1 MPSLSSARHL
11 RHILAEKSNMS
22 FELSIARRLYGH
34 RDEGRRLSRPAVRIA
49 MWGVAVGL
57 AVMILSVGII
67 IGFKREIRQKVIG
80 FGGHIEVINYR
91 SLYSAEAQ
99 PIVVNDTLMKRLSA
113 LEGVQHVQRFV
124 TKTGMLKTDANF
136 KGVIFRG
143 AAQEYDTTFLSA
155 HLCEGR
161 MPRFSATQVSNEILI
176 SSLMSKEL
184 GLHAGDKVFAYFF
197 SKQVKARRFLISGI
211 YETHLKE
218 FDNALVFTDMAT
230 TQRLN
235 EWRADQCAGAEMM
248 IDDFSRLEERTNLV
262 RQIVN
267 RTTDIDENPYSTHA
281 ITELYPSL
289 FSWLKLLDTNVYVI
303 LLLMIGLSL
312 FTMTAGLLIIILE
325 RVNFIAVM
333 KSLGASDT
341 QVRHI
346 FLHFAAM
353 LIGQGLIWGNVLGIG
368 LSLLQ
373 QHFGLVRL
381 DPSIYYV
388 TTVPIDLQWWWIL
401 LLNIATLL
409 ITLLVLIVP
418 SHLVS
423 RIHPA
428 QVMRFE

>member
-1 MPSLSSARHL
+1 M
-11 RHILAEKSNMS
+11 
-22 FELSIARRLYGH
+22 
-34 RDEGRRLSRPAVRIA
+34 SRPAVKIA

-91 SLYSAEAQ
+91 SLYTSEAQ
-99 PIVVNDTLMKRLSA
+99 PIVVNDTLLRRLSSMQ
-113 LEGVQHVQRFV
+113 GVHHAQRFV
-124 TKTGMLKTDANF
+124 TKTGMLKTDVAF

-143 AAQEYDTTFLSA
+143 AAEEYDTTFLAS
-155 HLCEGR
+155 HLLEGR
-161 MPRFSATQVSNEILI
+161 LPRFSATEVSNEILI
-176 SSLMSKEL
+176 SSLMAKEL

-197 SKQVKARRFLISGI
+197 AEQVKARRFLIAGV
-211 YETHLKE
+211 YETHLRE
-218 FDNALVFTDMAT
+218 FDNVLAFTDLAS

-235 EWRADQCAGAEMM
+235 EWRPDQCAAELI
-248 IDDFSRLEERTNLV
+248 IDDFSQLDARTEAV
-262 RQIVN
+262 RSVMN
-267 RTTDIDENPYSTHA
+267 RTTDVDDNTYSTHA
-281 ITELYPSL
+281 ITELYPGL

-303 LLLMIGLSL
+303 LLLMVGLSL

-325 RVNFIAVM
+325 RTNFIAVM
-333 KSLGASDT
+333 KSLGASDR
-341 QVRHI
+341 QVRRI
-346 FLHFAAM
+346 FLYFAAM
-353 LIGQGLIWGNVLGIG
+353 LIGQGLFWGNVLGIG

-373 QHFGLVRL
+373 QQFHLVHL
-381 DPSIYYV
+381 DPATYYV
-388 TTVPIDLQWWWIL
+388 DTVPIDLAWWWIL
-401 LLNIATLL
+401 LLNVATLL

>member
-1 MPSLSSARHL
+1 
-11 RHILAEKSNMS
+11 
-22 FELSIARRLYGH
+22 
-34 RDEGRRLSRPAVRIA
+34 
-49 MWGVAVGL
+49 
-57 AVMILSVGII
+57 MILSVGII

-99 PIVVNDTLMKRLSA
+99 PIVINDTLIRRLSA
-113 LEGVQHVQRFV
+113 LEGVEHVQRFA
-124 TKTGMLKTDANF
+124 TKTGMLKTDETF

-143 AAQEYDTTFLSA
+143 AAEEYDTTFLSA

-161 MPRFSATQVSNEILI
+161 LPRFSATEVSNEILV
-176 SSLMSKEL
+176 SSLIAKEL

-197 SKQVKARRFLISGI
+197 SEQVKARRFLIAGI

-218 FDNALVFTDMAT
+218 FDNALVFTDLAA

-235 EWRADQCAGAEMM
+235 EWRADQCAGAEIV
-248 IDDFSRLEERTNLV
+248 IDDFSRLEERANLV
-262 RQIVN
+262 RQLMN

-281 ITELYPSL
+281 ITELHPSL

-333 KSLGASDT
+333 KSLGASDR
-341 QVRHI
+341 QVQRV

-353 LIGQGLIWGNVLGIG
+353 LIGQGLLWGNVLGIG
-368 LSLLQ
+368 
-373 QHFGLVRL
+373 
-381 DPSIYYV
+381 
-388 TTVPIDLQWWWIL
+388 
-401 LLNIATLL
+401 NTLFECVCH
-409 ITLLVLIVP
+409 TGF
-418 SHLVS
+418 SVS
-423 RIHPA
+423 P
-428 QVMRFE
+428 E